1 MSQRRVFVVML
12 CGRMSQRRVFV
23 VMLCVSAKHTVH
35 GEWGRGEHLS
45 PVSHAEVEG

>member
-1 MSQRRVFVVML
+1 
-12 CGRMSQRRVFV
+12 MSQRRVFV